1 MLKHFSKKEKNK
13 RYQYEREHYKN
24 LSVHQKMLAEYKKE
38 NYYIMQKSKI

>member
-24 LSVHQKMLAEYKKE
+24 LSVHQKMLAEYKK
-38 NYYIMQKSKI
+38 KKIT